1 MSAHCRERVVY
12 GALLTYRDDPARVAP
27 ERAVRYHLRGAVAVD
42 GGGRIAWRGPA
53 TRLPAQY
60 RSLPADDYG
69 TALLLPGFI
78 DAHVHFPQHRMLAA
92 PGRDLLD
99 WLQRFTFPEE
109 SRYAAVGHASAAAE
123 VFLDRMIRHGT
134 TAAVVFSTVH
144 RQATEI
150 LLEAAQRRRLALVTG
165 KTMMDRNAP
174 RELCDDPASGVRDS
188 AELIEQWHGRGRLR
202 YAITIRFAVT
212 SSEAQLRAAGALA
225 ERYPDCHVH
234 THLAESEREIA
245 EVRRDF
251 PWACD
256 YTDIYDR
263 CGLLGPRSL
272 FAHGIHLSE
281 RECERLS
288 QAGSTVVHCPTS
300 NTFLGSG
307 LFDIGRLRNPRRPV
321 GVGIATDIAG
331 GTSYSMLHTM
341 GEAYKVAM
349 LSGQPLGAHDLFHL
363 ATRGNAV
370 RLGLDDEIGCIEPG
384 RWADLVVLDPAAT
397 PVLQERQT
405 LSRQLED
412 TLFALAI
419 LGDDRA
425 VRATYVAGQPRW
437 QRSGEGGGGVH
448 AAANMP
454 LANELAAQP
463 PAPTAAA
470 AAQ

>member
-1 MSAHCRERVVY
+1 MSVPSRGRVVC
-12 GALLTYRDDPARVAP
+12 GALLTYRDDPARVGL
-27 ERAVRYHLRGAVAVD
+27 EHAVLHHLRGAVAVD
-42 GGGRIAWRGPA
+42 SDGRIAWRGRA
-53 TRLPAQY
+53 AQLPARF
-60 RSLPADDYG
+60 RSLPVDDHG
-69 TALLLPGFI
+69 TSLLLPGFI
-78 DAHVHFPQHRMLAA
+78 DAHTHYPQHRMLAA

-99 WLQRFTFPEE
+99 WLHRFTFPEE
-109 SRYAAVGHASAAAE
+109 SRYGAPAYASAAAE
-123 VFLDRMIRHGT
+123 VFLDRLLRHGT

-150 LLEAAQRRRLALVTG
+150 LLAAAERRGLALVTG

-174 RELCDDPASGVRDS
+174 ETLRDDPASGVRDS
-188 AELIEQWHGRGRLR
+188 AELIERWHRRERLR
-202 YAITIRFAVT
+202 YAITVRFAVT
-212 SSEAQLRAAGALA
+212 SSEDQLRAAGELA
-225 ERYPDCHVH
+225 ARYPDCHVH

-245 EVRRDF
+245 TVKRDF

-256 YTDIYDR
+256 YTDVYDR
-263 CGLLGPRSL
+263 FGLIGPNSVL
-272 FAHGIHLSE
+272 AHGIHLSE

-288 QAGSTVVHCPTS
+288 QAGATVVHCPTS

-307 LFDIGRLRNPRRPV
+307 LFDIGRLRQVQRPV
-321 GVGIATDIAG
+321 GIGIATDIAG

-349 LSGQPLGAHDLFHL
+349 LHGHTLGAHDLFHL

-370 RLGLDDEIGCIEPG
+370 QLGLDDEIGCLEPG

-397 PVLQERQT
+397 PVLQERQP

-425 VRATYVAGQPRW
+425 VSATYVAGRQAWTRP
-437 QRSGEGGGGVH
+437 GTNGTLGHLALGAG
-448 AAANMP
+448 AP
-454 LANELAAQP
+454 LMAGAHH
-463 PAPTAAA
+463 
-470 AAQ
+470 